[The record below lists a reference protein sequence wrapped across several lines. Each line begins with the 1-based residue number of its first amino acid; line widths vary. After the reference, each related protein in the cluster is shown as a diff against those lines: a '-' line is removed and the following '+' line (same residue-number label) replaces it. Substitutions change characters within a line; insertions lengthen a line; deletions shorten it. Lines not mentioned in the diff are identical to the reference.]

1 MELSKGQNAAL
12 EVEGEG
18 PAAGARLTIEW
29 SPVDG
34 LDVDVCAL
42 LLGEDGRVRS
52 DADFVFYNQP
62 EAQDGAVRLLG
73 KTQLEDRAG
82 DRLLVALD
90 DLPEDVSKVV
100 TLVSLDAAQGGGF
113 AQVSDLR
120 LSIAATDEQPLS
132 LFDVP
137 GLGDETAVVI
147 GELYRKG
154 GSWRFRAVGQ
164 GYASGLAGVAT
175 DYGITVDQDLTAEE
189 EADLALDEALPAAAA
204 EDSADAAAT
213 GDAVEQGPVDL
224 VKVDE
229 VQARERQVDE
239 VQVDAAPAAGPAVEL
254 QALPIAPA
262 VAASS
267 GTSRAPL
274 RTRKRATPV
283 TPVRALTLGDD
294 DSWKAAR
301 LFPIVGI
308 GGADEQ
314 ERRATSALLS
324 VLMGVKEFGRA
335 ITGRLGAP
343 AGLLETYLE
352 VPFTLGEATV
362 IPDGVLRVARG
373 GRTWTALLEVKTG
386 SNLLSKPQVESY
398 IEVARERGYDAV
410 VTLSNELPARAG
422 EHPVGVDRRKLR
434 KVALHH
440 LAWAEVVH
448 EATMQLSHR
457 GVADP
462 TQAWVLSELLR
473 YLQHPRS
480 GASGFE
486 DMGANWVTV
495 RDAVVAGT
503 LRPSDRKAPHV
514 AASWD
519 RLIRQVCLR
528 KSGELGVD
536 VLPVGARGQA
546 ADPAARAVAL
556 VKAMVEQG
564 SLTAGIRIPGA
575 IAPLTVTAQLRTGQV
590 EVSAEVPAP
599 TEGRPQTRVTWL
611 LRQLAEAPDG
621 LKIDALGAR
630 ASDNRCELLK
640 SARVDPKL
648 LLPEGELR
656 GYRLTM
662 TSPLGSKRGIG
673 RGGFISSVHDA
684 VDTLLPR
691 GDAEPAALVT
701 ARAQAA
707 GARRSG
713 GRGPAGGQ
721 R

>member
-1 MELSKGQNAAL
+1 MAVVELSKGQNAAL
-12 EVEGEG
+12 EVEGGG
-18 PAAGARLTIEW
+18 PAAGARLTVEW
-29 SPVDG
+29 SPVEG
-34 LDVDVCAL
+34 LDVDVCARL
-42 LLGEDGRVRS
+42 LAEDGRVRS
-52 DADFVFYNQP
+52 DADFVFYNQS
-62 EAQDGAVRLLG
+62 EAEDGAVRLLG

-90 DLPEDVSKVV
+90 DLPEDVSRVV
-100 TLVSLDAAQGGGF
+100 TLVSLDAVEGGGF
-113 AQVSDLR
+113 AQVSGLR
-120 LSIAATDEQPLS
+120 LSIAATDEQPLT

-137 GLGDETAVVI
+137 GLGDETAVVL
-147 GELYRKG
+147 GELYRRAG
-154 GSWRFRAVGQ
+154 AWRFRAVGQ

-175 DYGITVDQDLTAEE
+175 DYGITVDQDLNPE
-189 EADLALDEALPAAAA
+189 EAVDGGSDEPAAAA
-204 EDSADAAAT
+204 AGSSPASGT
-213 GDAVEQGPVDL
+213 SGDDDPQEPVDL
-224 VKVDE
+224 LKADE
-229 VQARERQVDE
+229 AQVDTT
-239 VQVDAAPAAGPAVEL
+239 PPAGPAVEL
-254 QALPIAPA
+254 QALPLAPA
-262 VAASS
+262 VAAGS
-267 GTSRAPL
+267 GSRAPL
-274 RTRKRATPV
+274 RTRKRLLPV

-301 LFPIVGI
+301 LFPVVGI

-335 ITGRLGAP
+335 VTGRLGAP

-362 IPDGVLRVARG
+362 IPDGVLRVARA

-386 SNLLSKPQVESY
+386 SSLLSRPQVESY
-398 IEVARERGYDAV
+398 IEVARDRGYDAV

-422 EHPVGVDRRKLR
+422 DHPVGVDRRKLR

-503 LRPSDRKAPHV
+503 LRPSDRKAPAV

-536 VLPVGARGQA
+536 VLPVGARGHA
-546 ADPAARAVAL
+546 ADPSARAAAL
-556 VKAMVEQG
+556 VRTLVEQG
-564 SLTAGIRIPGA
+564 SLSAGIRIPGA
-575 IAPLTVTAQLRTGQV
+575 IAPLTVAAQLRTGLV

-599 TEGRPQTRVTWL
+599 TEGRPLTRVNWL
-611 LRQLAEAPDG
+611 LRQLADAPDA
-621 LKIDALGAR
+621 LKVEALGTR
-630 ASDNRCELLK
+630 SSDNRCELLK
-640 SARVDPKL
+640 VARVDPTL

-656 GYRLTM
+656 AYRLT
-662 TSPLGSKRGIG
+662 TTAPLGTKRGIG

-684 VDTLLPR
+684 VDTFYREAVQNLRPWSPPAPKLPAH
-691 GDAEPAALVT
+691 DAAA
-701 ARAQAA
+701 AEDQPEASDDQPSA
-707 GARRSG
+707 
-713 GRGPAGGQ
+713 
-721 R
+721 

>member
-1 MELSKGQNAAL
+1 M
-12 EVEGEG
+12 
-18 PAAGARLTIEW
+18 
-29 SPVDG
+29 
-34 LDVDVCAL
+34 
-42 LLGEDGRVRS
+42 
-52 DADFVFYNQP
+52 
-62 EAQDGAVRLLG
+62 
-73 KTQLEDRAG
+73 
-82 DRLLVALD
+82 VALD
-90 DLPEDVSKVV
+90 DLPDDISTVIA
-100 TLVSLDAAQGGGF
+100 LVSLDTASGGGF
-113 AQVSDLR
+113 GQVEDLR

-132 LFDVP
+132 VFDVP
-137 GLGDETAVVI
+137 DLGDETAVVL
-147 GELYRKG
+147 GELYRRSG
-154 GSWRFRAVGQ
+154 AWRFRAVGQ
-164 GYASGLAGVAT
+164 GYASGLAGVAG
-175 DYGITVDQDLTAEE
+175 DYGITVDQDLPAEE
-189 EADLALDEALPAAAA
+189 PASQAVI
-204 EDSADAAAT
+204 EREDAASDT
-213 GDAVEQGPVDL
+213 PDDAVTSHGVGEQEPVDL
-224 VKVDE
+224 VKVE
-229 VQARERQVDE
+229 E
-239 VQVDAAPAAGPAVEL
+239 APPAGLPAGPAVEL
-254 QALPIAPA
+254 QALPLAPA
-262 VAASS
+262 VAAAS
-267 GTSRAPL
+267 GAQRAPL
-274 RTRKRATPV
+274 RTRKRTTPV
-283 TPVRALTLGDD
+283 TPVRALTLMDD

-335 ITGRLGAP
+335 ISGRLGAP

-352 VPFTLGEATV
+352 VPFSLGEATV

-386 SNLLSKPQVESY
+386 SSLLSRPQVESY

-486 DMGANWVTV
+486 DMGTHWVTV

-503 LRPSDRKAPHV
+503 LRPSDRKAPEV

-536 VLPVGARGQA
+536 VLPVGARGHV
-546 ADPAARAVAL
+546 ADPSARAATL
-556 VKAMVEQG
+556 VRTMVEQG

-575 IAPLTVTAQLRTGQV
+575 IAPLTITAHLRIGQV
-590 EVSAEVPAP
+590 EVSTDITAP
-599 TEGRPQTRVTWL
+599 TEGRPLTRVNWL
-611 LRQLAEAPDG
+611 LRQLADAPDG
-621 LKIDALGAR
+621 LRIDALGAK

-640 SARVDPKL
+640 AARTDPKL
-648 LLPEGELR
+648 LLPEGDLR
-656 GYRLTM
+656 SYRLTM
-662 TSPLGSKRGIG
+662 TSPLGTKRGIG

-684 VDTLLPR
+684 VDTFYREAVQNLRPWSPPAPKLPAH
-691 GDAEPAALVT
+691 DAAFAEDQPLASDDQALPVSEP
-701 ARAQAA
+701 
-707 GARRSG
+707 G
-713 GRGPAGGQ
+713 
-721 R
+721 